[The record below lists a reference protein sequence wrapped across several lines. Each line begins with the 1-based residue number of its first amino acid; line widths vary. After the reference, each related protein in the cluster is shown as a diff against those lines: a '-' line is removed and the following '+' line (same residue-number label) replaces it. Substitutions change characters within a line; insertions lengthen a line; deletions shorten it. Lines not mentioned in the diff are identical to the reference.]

1 MAFRRPVKL
10 DGSNLRNMTDAEILL
25 LQQEAIRQHGLNPA
39 VTLTYDAGNGT
50 LATIPDYR
58 YQAGPLA
65 SGSSPWP
72 TPTQAGAV
80 TVNYNHTV
88 LSNPGESFPSRGN
101 QSYSNFSYPVYLDG
115 GDIRPMTT
123 QDYFDTIIT
132 PAKDYLITNEGTDDN
147 LYRAGTYTIH
157 TTNSLSGATLVDANP
172 IFSDTQADV
181 TAFNAGSL
189 PEVQDQ
195 PLHVQHYYLHRF
207 DPVAGIDYVP
217 PVVQKIDT
225 YDLQSMPSVEYS
237 SLTANLMRWN
247 TLNGVDY
254 TANVTRTKYI
264 RYQYWP
270 VAGAGATALPGTT
283 ADARGSSMANTL
295 TGLQTIRYEQP
306 NSTTYYAQYV
316 PVGAATAY
324 TTWNLIIAYID
335 NTGAYQ

>member
-1 MAFRRPVKL
+1 
-10 DGSNLRNMTDAEILL
+10 MTDAEILL
-25 LQQEAIRQHGLNPA
+25 LQQEAIRQYGLNPS
-39 VTLTYDAGNGT
+39 VTLSYDAGNGN
-50 LATIPDYR
+50 LANIPDYR

-65 SGSSPWP
+65 SSSSPWP
-72 TPTQAGAV
+72 TPTQSGAV
-80 TVNYNHTV
+80 TVNFNHTF
-88 LSNPGESFPSRGN
+88 LIFPSDAFPQRGT

-115 GDIRPMTT
+115 GNVRPMTT

-189 PEVQDQ
+189 PETLDQ

-207 DPVAGIDYVP
+207 DPVAGVDFVP

-237 SLTANLMRWN
+237 ALSQNLIRWN
-247 TLNGVDY
+247 VEQGVDY
-254 TANVTRTKYI
+254 TQNVTRTKYL
-264 RYQYWP
+264 RYQYWAT
-270 VAGAGATALPGTT
+270 AGAGAAALPST

-295 TGLQTIRYEQP
+295 TGSQTIRYEQP

-316 PVGAATAY
+316 PVGAASAY
-324 TTWNLIIAYID
+324 TTWNLIAVYMD